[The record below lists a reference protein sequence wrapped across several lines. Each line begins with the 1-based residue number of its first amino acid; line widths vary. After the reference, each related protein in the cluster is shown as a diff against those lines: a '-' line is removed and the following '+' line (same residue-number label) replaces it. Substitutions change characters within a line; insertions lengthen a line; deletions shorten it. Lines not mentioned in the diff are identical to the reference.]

1 LNRLARSSSGV
12 GGDEPKPIQGKK
24 GASKSDVSKST
35 VLYKGYRKEERGSNK
50 YGNDFNDREFIQ
62 EKKTKIVQVTV
73 WFNSSKILG
82 LNAHYKPAQGE
93 VIKGGEHYVKQEGA
107 TEETFA
113 LNGDDYLKEISG
125 FMDKKDEGIE
135 CLILTSFNGEVHKFG
150 KPSGTGKNFKLG
162 VNELEYPACFFGTIR
177 GKLIEMND
185 ILEGKENWL
194 SRIGVLIA
202 SEELDK
208 SES

>member
-1 LNRLARSSSGV
+1 MGQE
-12 GGDEPKPIQGKK
+12 DPKPVQGKGK
-24 GASKSDVSKST
+24 GGKESVSKST
-35 VLYKGYRKEERGSNK
+35 VLYKGYRKEERGTNK

-62 EKKTKIVQVTV
+62 EKKTKITKITV

-82 LNAHYKPAQGE
+82 LQAVYKTTSGE

-107 TEETFA
+107 TEETFG
-113 LNGDDYLKEISG
+113 LEGEDYLKEISG
-125 FMDKKDEGIE
+125 FLDKKEEGIE

-177 GKLIEMND
+177 GKEP
-185 ILEGKENWL
+185 
-194 SRIGVLIA
+194 
-202 SEELDK
+202 
-208 SES
+208 